1 MDTKDF
7 RVSGG
12 QYVVPRHDIYNWVYD
27 VYIELN
33 NKEVAVVG
41 FTENQTTGAL
51 FWQIDNTVIMDL
63 YNTYGNRIE
72 EQLQDIAREYF
83 LQEMEKEE
91 KIGNSNK

>member
-1 MDTKDF
+1 MDTNDF
-7 RVSGG
+7 KVSGG
-12 QYVVPRHDIYNWVYD
+12 RYVVPRDWYSNWVYD

-51 FWQIDNTVIMDL
+51 FWQIDNTVIMEFF
-63 YNTYGNRIE
+63 NTYGNRIE

-83 LQEMEKEE
+83 LEEMEKENR
-91 KIGNSNK
+91 KRK